1 MVKHTQTIRR
11 QKETNCFNAFDHS
24 PETMQKFYLS
34 TKFPHQ
40 GKGEITLFYAMK
52 PHNFWRPYNGEVA
65 PANLH
70 IYFHNFSFSL
80 WNKQSFLAREK
91 NIKFNMFRFCLCDHF
106 IYLVSVLNSRY
117 VWSEKC
123 ALKKKDLA
131 DWISINS
138 IMQIHLYCITTS
150 HAEIYSHEPN
160 RI

>member
-1 MVKHTQTIRR
+1 MFEYVWPFARNYAEILPFHKISTPGKRWNYVILRN
-11 QKETNCFNAFDHS
+11 ETS
-24 PETMQKFYLS
+24 QLLK
-34 TKFPHQ
+34 
-40 GKGEITLFYAMK
+40 
-52 PHNFWRPYNGEVA
+52 PYNGEVA